1 MCRSSS
7 SAATRSR
14 STRGPVTTSS
24 APSRI
29 LRVGQVVTR
38 LAAHIQSGDEFKDLW
53 IEGEV
58 VQARSSPV
66 GHVYFTLRDN
76 VGQLQCA
83 LFAMKAAQIALTPRD
98 GNKVLA
104 HGYIELYPRD
114 GRCQLMVD
122 DLRPA
127 GAGDAYLR
135 FEALK
140 RRLTAEGL
148 FAVERK
154 RRLPPAPRRIG
165 VITSSVGAVWPDIQT
180 VVGRRDPR
188 VELIL
193 AAAQVQG
200 IGAVESMI
208 NALDGLAQL
217 RDLDVVILARG
228 GGAAEELWPFNDEAL
243 VRALARFPRPVCSGV
258 GHETDITLADLVAD
272 VRAPTPSAAA
282 ELVVPDA
289 GATQQRAE
297 RAWRRLAGRVRE
309 RLDGRRRR
317 LETARRMLDR
327 RAPATRIAVRRQRLD
342 EARRA
347 LDRAIARAV
356 PSRRQ
361 RAVAAQRRLA
371 ALSPL
376 AVLGRGYAIVEGSDG
391 HIRASVDALATGD
404 QVRLRMRDGRAGAAI
419 GEIERA

>member
-7 SAATRSR
+7 SGATRSR
-14 STRGPVTTSS
+14 STPGPVSTSS

-76 VGQLQCA
+76 VGQLQCV
-83 LFAMKAAQIALTPRD
+83 LFAMKAAQVALTPRD

-104 HGYIELYPRD
+104 HGYIELYTKD
-114 GRCQLMVD
+114 GRCQLQVD

-127 GAGDAYLR
+127 
-135 FEALK
+135 
-140 RRLTAEGL
+140 
-148 FAVERK
+148 
-154 RRLPPAPRRIG
+154 APRRIG
-165 VITSSVGAVWPDIQT
+165 VVTSPIGAVWHDIQQI
-180 VVGRRDPR
+180 VARRDPR

-193 AAAQVQG
+193 APAQVQG
-200 IGAVESMI
+200 IGAVESLI
-208 NALDGLAQL
+208 AALDGLAQI

-228 GGAAEELWPFNDEAL
+228 GGAAEDLAPFNDEAL

-258 GHETDITLADLVAD
+258 GHETDVTLADLAAD

-282 ELVVPDA
+282 ELVVPDS
-289 GATQQRAE
+289 GADQMRAA
-297 RAWRRLAGRVRE
+297 RAWRRVAARVRE
-309 RLDGRRRR
+309 RIEDRRRR

-327 RAPATRIAVRRQRLD
+327 RAPAMRLAVRRQRID
-342 EARRA
+342 EARRT

-356 PSRRQ
+356 PLRRQ
-361 RAVAAQRRLA
+361 RAVSAQRRLA

-376 AVLGRGYAIVEGSDG
+376 AVLGRGYAIVEGPDG
-391 HIRASVDALATGD
+391 HIRASVAVLKTGER
-404 QVRLRMRDGRAGAAI
+404 VRVRMRDGRAGALVETVEKSGFAR
-419 GEIERA
+419 GLPR

>member
-1 MCRSSS
+1 VSI
-7 SAATRSR
+7 
-14 STRGPVTTSS
+14 SS
-24 APSRI
+24 APSRVV
-29 LRVGQVVTR
+29 RVGQVVTR

-53 IEGEV
+53 VEGEV
-58 VQARSSPV
+58 VQSTISPQ

-76 VGQLQCA
+76 VGQLRCA
-83 LFAMKAAQIALTPRD
+83 LFAMKAAQVALTPRD
-98 GNKVLA
+98 GAKVLA

-114 GRCQLMVD
+114 GRCQLLVD

-135 FEALK
+135 LEALK

-148 FAVERK
+148 FAMDRK
-154 RRLPPAPRRIG
+154 RPLPAAPRRVGVVTSPIG
-165 VITSSVGAVWPDIQT
+165 AAWHDIQT
-180 VVGRRDPR
+180 VVAKRDPR
-188 VELIL
+188 VELIF
-193 AAAQVQG
+193 APAQVQG
-200 IGAVESMI
+200 TGSVESMI
-208 NALDGLAQL
+208 AALDALAQL

-243 VRALARFPRPVCSGV
+243 VRALSRFPRPVCSGV
-258 GHETDITLADLVAD
+258 GHETDVTLADLVAD

-282 ELVVPDA
+282 ALVVPDA

-297 RAWRRLAGRVRE
+297 RAWRRVAARVRE
-309 RLDGRRRR
+309 RVDERRRR
-317 LETARRMLDR
+317 LETARRLLDR
-327 RAPATRIAVRRQRLD
+327 RAPAMRLAVWRQRLD
-342 EARRA
+342 EARRS

-361 RAVAAQRRLA
+361 RAIAAQRRLA

-391 HIRASVDALATGD
+391 HVRASVAALSTGER
-404 QVRLRMRDGRAGAAI
+404 VRLRMRDGRAAAAI
-419 GEIERA
+419 EEVERA